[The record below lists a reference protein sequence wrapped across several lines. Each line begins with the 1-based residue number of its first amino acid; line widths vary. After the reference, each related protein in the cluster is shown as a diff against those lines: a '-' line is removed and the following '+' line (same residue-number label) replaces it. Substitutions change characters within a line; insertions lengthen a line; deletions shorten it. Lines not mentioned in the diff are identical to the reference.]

1 MASHSTAP
9 LRRVPRQVRGQRR
22 VAGFLRAA
30 ASVITEFGYDRT
42 TMSAIAERASSSI
55 GSLYQFFPN
64 KQSVVEA
71 LRSQYIKEIEK
82 SWIALEQRAAAMTA
96 HQLADRLVGL
106 HIEIVQNHPALLALM
121 DVPPTSCTPARREL
135 IRARIVSVLLAH
147 NPHLSKLSASR
158 VASVVQ
164 EISKGLLV
172 LYAKSEPKAKSA
184 IVEEFKSVLSGYLV
198 LKLKR

>member
-1 MASHSTAP
+1 
-9 LRRVPRQVRGQRR
+9 VRGQRR

-135 IRARIVSVLLAH
+135 IRARIASVLLAH
-147 NPHLSKLSASR
+147 NPHLSKPSASQ

-164 EISKGLLV
+164 EISKGLLI
-172 LYAKSEPKAKSA
+172 LYSKSEAKGKTA
-184 IVEEFKSVLSGYLV
+184 IIDEFKSVLSGYLV
-198 LKLKR
+198 PRLKF